1 MFGTI
6 SVLEHLR
13 TLLMV
18 KILNFLKPCFLIVC
32 LLRERHFNLFFNI
45 YSFISI

>member
-1 MFGTI
+1 MLLLFFILYLLSYVRRQQVFGTI

-18 KILNFLKPCFLIVC
+18 KILNLAEFRYILI
-32 LLRERHFNLFFNI
+32 
-45 YSFISI
+45 